1 MNPKIIFAGGGTA
14 GHVEPALAVATQ
26 LRKLKPNYEIFFA
39 GTKNGL
45 ENQLVPAA
53 GFSLVFIPKLLLPR
67 QITPGLIIWPLRFI
81 VAIWQGIK
89 VCRDADLVIG
99 FGGYAC
105 PPIYLAAAILRKPIM
120 VHEANA
126 IPGWANKLGVK
137 FATEVFVA
145 FLSAKQKIGKW
156 RSAKLIGMPLRTEIL
171 DIQKLTNAQ
180 KDEIK
185 RNQIEKWG
193 LSTEKPILLVFGGSQ
208 GSRHINEAIMQTL
221 SFFTENNIQVVHS
234 VGRNNALPTSTEIY
248 LPVPYIENM
257 AAAYAACDLVIA
269 RSGALTCAELAAVG
283 KFSLLIPL
291 AIGNGEQSA
300 NARDLKEAG
309 AALVIDD
316 NKFNADWLISNWSE
330 LLRSANNF
338 IPKPMPDTSA
348 SEVIS
353 QEIINRVEKSNG

>member
-156 RSAKLIGMPLRTEIL
+156 RSAKLIGMPLRTE
-171 DIQKLTNAQ
+171 
-180 KDEIK
+180 
-185 RNQIEKWG
+185 
-193 LSTEKPILLVFGGSQ
+193 
-208 GSRHINEAIMQTL
+208 
-221 SFFTENNIQVVHS
+221 
-234 VGRNNALPTSTEIY
+234 
-248 LPVPYIENM
+248 
-257 AAAYAACDLVIA
+257 
-269 RSGALTCAELAAVG
+269 
-283 KFSLLIPL
+283 
-291 AIGNGEQSA
+291 
-300 NARDLKEAG
+300 
-309 AALVIDD
+309 
-316 NKFNADWLISNWSE
+316 
-330 LLRSANNF
+330 
-338 IPKPMPDTSA
+338 
-348 SEVIS
+348 
-353 QEIINRVEKSNG
+353 

>member
-26 LRKLKPNYEIFFA
+26 LRKVKPNFEIIFA

-53 GFSLVFIPKLLLPR
+53 GFTLVFIPKILLPR
-67 QITPGLIIWPLRFI
+67 ELTLNILIWPFKFL
-81 VAIWQGIK
+81 ASIWQGIK
-89 VCRDADLVIG
+89 ICKNTDLIIG

-137 FATEVFVA
+137 FATQVFVA
-145 FLSAKQKIGKW
+145 FSSAKGKIGKW
-156 RSAKLIGMPLRTEIL
+156 RSAKLIGMPLRAEIL
-171 DIQKLTNAQ
+171 ENHKLSPAERATLRSDQ
-180 KDEIK
+180 IK
-185 RNQIEKWG
+185 KWG
-193 LSTEKPILLVFGGSQ
+193 LSENKPILLVFGGSQ
-208 GSRHINEAIMQTL
+208 GSRHINEAIMQSL
-221 SFFTENNIQVVHS
+221 SFFTEKEIQVVHS
-234 VGRNNALPTSTEIY
+234 VGRNNALPTSTKNY

-257 AAAYAACDLVIA
+257 AAAYTACDLVIA

-283 KFSLLIPL
+283 KFALLIPL
-291 AIGNGEQSA
+291 PVGNGEQSA
-300 NARDLKEAG
+300 NARDLKEMG
-309 AALVIDD
+309 AALVIED

-330 LLRSANNF
+330 LIRSAKSYV
-338 IPKPMPDTSA
+338 PKAMPDTSA
-348 SEVIS
+348 SEMIS
-353 QEIINRVEKSNG
+353 TAIVDLLEKRSK